1 MEMLFDISISDFDI
15 DSAVNAI
22 KSSPLSNV
30 YAENNL
36 VDKIFELQNEQNNIL
51 DAAVSYAEEIYENS
65 SRNISCKMSKVKSSG
80 TPTIKASSM
89 HLLPSGLDN
98 STGLISPS
106 QIVSIYSSYYW
117 RMGDYVEIIN
127 NSVVPATFNINLDAI
142 MTREILESHFLRN
155 LPKETLSRCMT
166 SYLGSNNIES
176 DDIHDERA
184 INYSDLK
191 RLFFLK
197 TDTISVAFK
206 IIHAPYATITELG
219 IRGESFSLPYP
230 TMASKIIARNGVVT
244 FGLFREEFL
253 LSGGYI
259 SDNSD
264 LKKNAYT
271 NSVVLG
277 KATGE
282 LSLMF
287 APKIDWKAKD
297 LRKSDRKDLSFM
309 DSLASGV
316 LDGIAPDSDNRG
328 YHSIVCREELMYCI
342 NKIMGIIGDVRCS
355 DDTEVSP

>member
-1 MEMLFDISISDFDI
+1 MEMLFDITISDFDVE
-15 DSAVNAI
+15 SAIEAI
-22 KSSPLSNV
+22 KSSSLSDSES
-30 YAENNL
+30 ENNL
-36 VDKIFELQNEQNNIL
+36 IDKIFALQNEQNAIL
-51 DAAVSYAEEIYENS
+51 DRAVSYAEEIYENS
-65 SRNISCKMSKVKSSG
+65 TRDISCKMSKVKSSG
-80 TPTIKASSM
+80 TPTVRASNI

-98 STGLISPS
+98 TTGLISPS
-106 QIVSIYSSYYW
+106 QIVSIYTSYYW
-117 RMGDYVEIIN
+117 KMGDYIEIIN

-142 MTREILESHFLRN
+142 MTIEILESHFLRR

-166 SYLGSNNIES
+166 AYLGANGIES
-176 DDIHDERA
+176 DNVHDERA

-206 IIHAPYATITELG
+206 TIYTPDAIIRETG
-219 IRGESFSLPYP
+219 IDGESFSLPYS
-230 TMASKIIARNGVVT
+230 TRANKIVARNGVVT
-244 FGLFREEFL
+244 LGIFKEDFL

-277 KATGE
+277 RATGE

-287 APKIDWKAKD
+287 APKIDWKARD
-297 LRKSDRKDLSFM
+297 LRKSDRKDASFM

-316 LDGIAPDSDNRG
+316 LEGVSPDENDRG
-328 YHSIVCREELMYCI
+328 YHSVVCREELMYCI
-342 NKIMGIIGDVRCS
+342 NKVMGIVGSISC
-355 DDTEVSP
+355 DDDMEVGP